1 MAFVNKK
8 GKPAWLKQR
17 LPRGGEYEKVRQLI
31 ARSNLKTVCQAARCP
46 NIWECF
52 SKGTATFMILGD
64 RCSRNCRFCNIP
76 HGKQLDPPDPGEP
89 FRVAQAAQ
97 DLGLK
102 YVVVTS
108 VTRDDLND
116 GGAGHFAMTIDEIK
130 KRLPDNTRPENI
142 RSKNI
147 RQENIRQENI
157 RQENIRQEN
166 IRPENIRPENIRPEN
181 IRVEVLIP
189 DFKGDTAALERVIN
203 AGPDVLN
210 HNVETV
216 PSLYY
221 KARPEADYH
230 QSLNLLD
237 RASKSNVPV
246 KSGIMA
252 GLGET
257 MDELKQTIRDLHA
270 HGCTL
275 LTIGQYLQPSLKH
288 LPVEKYYTPEEFEML
303 KSFAKK
309 TGFTGIASGPF
320 VRSSYQADKLFSN
333 KRP

>member
-1 MAFVNKK
+1 MVKKK

-31 ARSNLKTVCQAARCP
+31 AGSGLKTVCQAARCP

-52 SKGTATFMILGD
+52 SHGTATFMILGD

-76 HGKQLDPPDPGEP
+76 HGKKLDPPDPQEP
-89 FRVAQAAQ
+89 LRVAQAAQ

-116 GGAGHFAMTIDEIK
+116 GGAGHFAMTINELK
-130 KRLPDNTRPENI
+130 KRLTENTRPENI
-142 RSKNI
+142 RPK
-147 RQENIRQENI
+147 
-157 RQENIRQEN
+157 
-166 IRPENIRPENIRPEN
+166 N

-257 MDELKQTIRDLHA
+257 KDELKQTIRDLHA

-303 KSFAKK
+303 KSFAEK